1 MHLFTGVDPHSH
13 TQYHTHVGRGN
24 CTVVDTYWQ
33 TETGGHIA
41 TNFPGEIGVF
51 AFLITFNVCADY
63 SGRCSF
69 KLISLQ
75 QSTAI
80 ANTNFA

>member
-1 MHLFTGVDPHSH
+1 MHLFTCVDPHPR

-41 TNFPGEIGVF
+41 TNFPGE
-51 AFLITFNVCADY
+51 
-63 SGRCSF
+63 SF
-69 KLISLQ
+69 CFSHYI
-75 QSTAI
+75 
-80 ANTNFA
+80 